1 MDCEFI
7 QDIETWGSGGH
18 MMDIVTLKDGRIL
31 VIAEHG
37 VVLYPSRA
45 AFDSGANSTRIEVG
59 SQRRTAGK
67 SR

>member
-7 QDIETWGSGGH
+7 HDIETWGSGGH
-18 MMDIVTLKDGRIL
+18 MMDIVVLKDGRVL

-37 VVLYPSRA
+37 IVVYPNRA
-45 AFDSGANSTRIEVG
+45 AFDSGANSTRIEVR
-59 SQRRTAGK
+59 SQLRTAGR